1 MPPPLQMLSSD
12 TLSTRPAIAVGALCR
27 SCTRLRGHFARLS
40 IGLKWSAAI
49 VALVFGCMSL
59 FGWVAVQQQ
68 QHSFAT
74 QIDRLGQAMAAQL
87 AATVAEPL
95 LADDALALQHQAQ
108 LSDILDRILPLDES
122 L

>member
-1 MPPPLQMLSSD
+1 MLSSD

-40 IGLKWSAAI
+40 IGFKWSAAI

-59 FGWVAVQQQ
+59 FGWVAVQHQK
-68 QHSFAT
+68 HSFAT
-74 QIDRLGQAMAAQL
+74 RIDRPGQAMAAQL
-87 AATVAEPL
+87 AATVGEPL
-95 LADDALALQHQAQ
+95 LADDDALALQHQAQ